1 MIKVLIILIIVMVMV
16 NLTTILTIYK
26 IKTDKRNRNKCIYKT
41 PKLSSLNEKEFCKYI
56 DNLTKDLY

>member
-1 MIKVLIILIIVMVMV
+1 MIKILIILIIVMV
-16 NLTTILTIYK
+16 NFTTILTIYK
-26 IKTDKRNRNKCIYKT
+26 IKTNKRNRNKCIYKT

>member
-1 MIKVLIILIIVMVMV
+1 MIKILIILIIVMG

-26 IKTDKRNRNKCIYKT
+26 IKTNRKNKNKCIYKT